1 MNRRA
6 VLWLALIGVAAVVVG
21 AVLAQMLTPASVP
34 LTSGTWLPQSTPL
47 PAFHLVDLSG
57 HDFDLDS
64 LRGHPTLMFFGFTN
78 CPDVCPVTLAT
89 LAQVQRGI
97 PLPGSRTVFITIDPQ
112 RDSAAVLRVYLGE
125 FSPRFVGVRGSPS
138 ALAPLLGALHAVA
151 TRQDLPD
158 GSYTMLHSAT
168 LYLIDTHARL
178 AAVFSPP
185 LAAADLTADLRRIA
199 ATGRL

>member
-21 AVLAQMLTPASVP
+21 AVLAQLLTPVSVP
-34 LTSGTWLPQSTPL
+34 LASGTWLPQPTPL

-89 LAQVQRGI
+89 LAQVQRSA
-97 PLPGSRTVFITIDPQ
+97 PLPGSRVVFVTIDPQ
-112 RDSAAVLRVYLGE
+112 RDSAAVLRVYLDE
-125 FSPRFVGVRGSPS
+125 FSRRFIGARGSPA
-138 ALAPLLGALHAVA
+138 ALAPLLGALHVVA
-151 TRQDLPD
+151 TRQDLP
-158 GSYTMLHSAT
+158 GGGYTMMHSAT
-168 LYLIDTHARL
+168 LYLIDAHARL
-178 AAVFSPP
+178 TAVFSPP
-185 LAAADLTADLRRIA
+185 LTAPGLTADLRRVA
-199 ATGRL
+199 AAGQL